1 MKYNGIVYEAVTS
14 ILFHVLAKNNLNTS
28 DYEYLS
34 SSRSVYSTAGAM
46 FPIPEGST
54 PYLRKHLSEETT
66 VLSQR
71 SLREGGV
78 DD

>member
-14 ILFHVLAKNNLNTS
+14 ILFYVLAKNNLNTS
-28 DYEYLS
+28 DYGYLS

-66 VLSQR
+66 VLSPKVLER
-71 SLREGGV
+71 RGSG
-78 DD
+78 